1 MRRRADSALSFRK
14 IAGGARMISRHQKLT
29 AIQATVGETDETQKL
44 AVSIEQTAARLAAVP
59 GWVQMK

>member
-1 MRRRADSALSFRK
+1 
-14 IAGGARMISRHQKLT
+14 MISRHQKLT

-59 GWVQMK
+59 G